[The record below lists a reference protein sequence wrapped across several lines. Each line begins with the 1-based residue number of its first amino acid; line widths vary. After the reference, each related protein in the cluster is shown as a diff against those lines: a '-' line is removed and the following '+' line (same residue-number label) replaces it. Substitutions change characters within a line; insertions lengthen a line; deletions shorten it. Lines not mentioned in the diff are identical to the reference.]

1 MRIKKLDELY
11 PIPNEAF
18 SRRVSQVLEKLPED
32 KQGEGRN
39 KMKSSHGLFTWKKAL
54 CIAAAALVLTGS
66 AFAIGTRIKSY
77 RLGWSSTSYT
87 YTECEKIPQ
96 GESFEKK
103 YGFALDFAIPEGFS
117 NGYTFDG
124 ATRVNN
130 REVYEDGSES
140 QLFYGLDVTY
150 KKGDSEVALNI
161 GRSYEDG
168 KSYTQKLKGDSF
180 ALAETFDGIEIYKN
194 EQIMLLVPE
203 DYVMTDEDKALEA
216 EGKYFFSSTSKEN
229 FEGENPVPIKQEI
242 NCYSAVWSI
251 NGVSYELSVF
261 GVNDISTDEL
271 VEMAKEMI
279 SAE

>member
-1 MRIKKLDELY
+1 MQTRQADQAY
-11 PIPNEAF
+11 VA
-18 SRRVSQVLEKLPED
+18 
-32 KQGEGRN
+32 GTYGR
-39 KMKSSHGLFTWKKAL
+39 FD
-54 CIAAAALVLTGS
+54 AAMASGS
-66 AFAIGTRIKSY
+66 GASY
-77 RLGWSSTSYT
+77 
-87 YTECEKIPQ
+87 Q
-96 GESFEKK
+96 
-103 YGFALDFAIPEGFS
+103 D
-117 NGYTFDG
+117 
-124 ATRVNN
+124 
-130 REVYEDGSES
+130 
-140 QLFYGLDVTY
+140 
-150 KKGDSEVALNI
+150 
-161 GRSYEDG
+161 EDG

-216 EGKYFFSSTSKEN
+216 EGKYFFSSIDKCN
-229 FEGENPVPIKQEI
+229 FEGEKPVPIKQEI